1 MQMART
7 DPQHNHRF
15 DSVALKEMLWAAAQA
30 NGRSLTA
37 EINARLKQSFESG
50 NEGSITVNRTCLAGG
65 RRRVVSKWGNQA
77 RGDDDAEITKGR
89 ACT

>member
-1 MQMART
+1 MART

-15 DSVALKEMLWAAAQA
+15 DSVALKEMIAAAAAA

-50 NEGSITVNRTCLAGG
+50 NEAAIRQDASAVPALLALD
-65 RRRVVSKWGNQA
+65 SKVEALCRHLGVKA
-77 RGDDDAEITKGR
+77 DS
-89 ACT
+89 